1 MAIPARYFELHKAGG
16 LNAVRAL
23 LSYRE
28 DLTFG
33 ELFDDVYIFPS
44 LGAFIR
50 SNTGRDN
57 IAGGRSFV
65 SISGGWSGY
74 ANPTGFAAEAFRLET
89 SHPLQPRGYA
99 GRPASFSI
107 NPWAGSD
114 SALVVCTSADFIGST
129 WVGFIPVASIP
140 GGGKWAV

>member
-16 LNAVRAL
+16 ISARRAL

-28 DLTFG
+28 DLTFD
-33 ELFDDVYIFPS
+33 ELFDDVYTFPS
-44 LGAFIR
+44 LSASIR
-50 SNTGRDN
+50 SNTGRDK
-57 IAGGRSFV
+57 IAGGRVFV
-65 SISGGWSGY
+65 SVSGGWSGY
-74 ANPTGFAAEAFRLET
+74 ANPLGLATEAFRLET
-89 SHPLQPRGYA
+89 NHPLQSREHG

-140 GGGKWAV
+140 NGGKWAA